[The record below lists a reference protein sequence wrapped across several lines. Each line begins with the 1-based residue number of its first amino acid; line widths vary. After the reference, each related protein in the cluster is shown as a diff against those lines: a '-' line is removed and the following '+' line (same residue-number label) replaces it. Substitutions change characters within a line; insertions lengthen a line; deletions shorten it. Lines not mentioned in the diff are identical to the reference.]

1 MKLHGTSPDS
11 EMLTKGGSLSAK
23 ESRSNDV
30 VRHNER
36 PAAAEPHSARVA
48 VAVEETMR
56 NLQRSAEGRLPNSA
70 GAEITIDSRDD
81 ALRCFL
87 REALT
92 RRVLHEREG
101 SVGRP
106 EESADTGHGG
116 DQVNAVSAVSDV
128 ESPATPAPGEGR
140 SALPDSAMG
149 VVRWKRALDLGVIAA
164 TSPLW
169 FPLMLIVMIAVRL
182 SSPGPIFFRQRRVG
196 FKGRSFMIYKF
207 RSMRVDVGTG
217 SHESHFERLMRQGIP
232 MVKLD
237 ASDPRI
243 IPWGRMLRATGLDE
257 LPQIFNVI
265 KGEMSLVGPRPSTIQ
280 EFQYFRPYERQRVEA
295 LPGLTGYWQVNGKN
309 HTTFD
314 EMIQMDIYYARN
326 VSIRLDLAIIART
339 IPVLLAQT
347 LELRAKRSGRTKEG
361 KDISAQPTV
370 PEHAN
375 SL

>member
-1 MKLHGTSPDS
+1 
-11 EMLTKGGSLSAK
+11 
-23 ESRSNDV
+23 
-30 VRHNER
+30 
-36 PAAAEPHSARVA
+36 
-48 VAVEETMR
+48 
-56 NLQRSAEGRLPNSA
+56 
-70 GAEITIDSRDD
+70 
-81 ALRCFL
+81 
-87 REALT
+87 
-92 RRVLHEREG
+92 
-101 SVGRP
+101 
-106 EESADTGHGG
+106 
-116 DQVNAVSAVSDV
+116 
-128 ESPATPAPGEGR
+128 
-140 SALPDSAMG
+140 
-149 VVRWKRALDLGVIAA
+149 
-164 TSPLW
+164 
-169 FPLMLIVMIAVRL
+169 
-182 SSPGPIFFRQRRVG
+182 
-196 FKGRSFMIYKF
+196 MIYKF
-207 RSMRVDVGTG
+207 RSMRVDAGTG

-280 EFQYFRPYERQRVEA
+280 EFQYFRPYERQRVET

-370 PEHAN
+370 PEHAT